1 MLYRWFYRTFT
12 LPHLTLMHP
21 SFLNAPW
28 YPLRCSTSIH
38 SPVHTSSISIYS
50 TAAETYCQPYL
61 VRQCTNPESNKSS
74 IQSLGH
80 INITSSITK
89 WLHNHPK
96 PIFMA
101 SKSPEAPGSLQ
112 WVGLLQYIYTK
123 GASTV
128 DLELF
133 QLQQLLH
140 KNKSPT
146 AAVLSALT
154 FIDLALWEKPTNT

>member
-1 MLYRWFYRTFT
+1 MILRTFT

-61 VRQCTNPESNKSS
+61 VPQCTNAESNKSS

-89 WLHNHPK
+89 WLNNHPK
-96 PIFMA
+96 PISQT
-101 SKSPEAPGSLQ
+101 SKSSEASGSLQ
-112 WVGLLQYIYTK
+112 WDGLLQYIHQRCIYSRC
-123 GASTV
+123 GAASVATATAQEQV
-128 DLELF
+128 TNSSISIYSDLHWSCIMRKT
-133 QLQQLLH
+133 H
-140 KNKSPT
+140 KHIN
-146 AAVLSALT
+146 
-154 FIDLALWEKPTNT
+154 EE